1 MGYRYLNTGTAVPVF
16 AAEPPV
22 ATEGSLYYNSTSD
35 IFYIC
40 NGTQW
45 NLVSNANPSTTGGT
59 RTIDALS
66 EGGTFSYDLGDD
78 FTDDVDT
85 DAQLTYALES
95 GTLPSGCTLP
105 TTGNSAFTGTA
116 SVVSSNTNYTWTIK
130 VTDTS
135 GGTATQDYQQTI
147 NTVAPTVTGGTV
159 TISSVSEGG
168 SASYDVDTD
177 FTFGTGSTFSAY
189 SLQSGSLPSGTSL
202 ATATGVISG
211 TAGNVSSNT
220 AYTFTIRG
228 TDTDGD
234 TVDQSY
240 SWTINTITPT
250 STGGTV
256 TISNTSEGASASYDV
271 DTNFSYPTGSTFS
284 AYSLQSGSLPNGL
297 SLNTTSGVI
306 SGTAGNSGSASFT
319 IRATDTDGDVKDQA
333 YSWVINNVVPTSTG
347 GTVTIS
353 NTSEGASASYDVDT
367 NFSYS
372 TGSTFSAYSL
382 ASGTLPAGTSLNAS
396 TGVISGTAG
405 NSGSYSFTIRATD
418 TNGDTADQ
426 AYSWVIN
433 NVVPTSTGGTVTISS
448 VREGLSASYD
458 VDTNFTFTTGSAFS
472 AYSLLSGSLPSGLS
486 LNTSTGVISGTMG
499 TVSSDT
505 AYSFSIRGTDTNSDY
520 VDQAYSWTI
529 TDTPFSAT
537 GGTITNI
544 SGYRVHTFTSSAS
557 GASGFVPNKSGSV
570 DVLVVAGGGGGG
582 SRHGGGGGAGGLRY
596 STALS
601 ISATAY
607 SVTVGGGGAGT
618 PSGQTG
624 SGSTGANSVF
634 STITSIGGGGG
645 GGRNSNATSGGSG
658 GGGNTGGG
666 SAGASG
672 TSGQGNRGGN
682 TGSHTPDYAGAGGG
696 GAGAVGQSTPSS
708 NTPGAGGVG
717 LEYSQ
722 FSSVGGSPAG
732 WFAGGG
738 SGAVYTG
745 TGYALAPNGGG
756 GRSYGAN
763 AAGQSGTNNTGGG
776 GAGGTTSSA
785 GGAGGSGIVIIRYA
799 V

>member
-1 MGYRYLNTGTAVPVF
+1 MGYRYLNMGTAVPVF

-22 ATEGSLYYNSTSD
+22 ATEGSLYYNSTSEV
-35 IFYIC
+35 FYIC

-45 NLVSNANPSTTGGT
+45 NLVSNANPATTGGT
-59 RTIDALS
+59 VTIDALS

-85 DAQLTYALES
+85 DAQLTYTLAS

-116 SVVSSNTNYTWTIK
+116 SGVSSNTNYTWTIK

-147 NTVAPTVTGGTV
+147 NTVSPTVTGGTV

-333 YSWVINNVVPTSTG
+333 YSWTITNV
-347 GTVTIS
+347 
-353 NTSEGASASYDVDT
+353 A
-367 NFSYS
+367 
-372 TGSTFSAYSL
+372 
-382 ASGTLPAGTSLNAS
+382 
-396 TGVISGTAG
+396 
-405 NSGSYSFTIRATD
+405 
-418 TNGDTADQ
+418 
-426 AYSWVIN
+426 
-433 NVVPTSTGGTVTISS
+433 PTSTGGTVTISS
-448 VREGLSASYD
+448 VQEGLSASYD
-458 VDTNFTFTTGSAFS
+458 VDTNFTFTTGSTFS

-499 TVSSDT
+499 TVSADT
-505 AYSFSIRGTDTNSDY
+505 ASSFTIRATDTDGDT

-529 TDTPFSAT
+529 TDIPP
-537 GGTITNI
+537 
-544 SGYRVHTFTSSAS
+544 Y
-557 GASGFVPNKSGSV
+557 SV
-570 DVLVVAGGGGGG
+570 DYLVIAGAGGGGYGQQG
-582 SRHGGGGGAGGLRY
+582 HNAGGGGAGGYRNSY
-596 STALS
+596 NSETSGRGSASETAKE
-601 ISATAY
+601 
-607 SVTVGGGGAGT
+607 VTTGIVYTVTIGAGGAGG
-618 PSGQTG
+618 PSAENRGA
-624 SGSTGANSVF
+624 SGSNSVF
-634 STITSIGGGGG
+634 STITSTGGGAGGAGGNSGVERQGLAGGAGG
-645 GGRNSNATSGGSG
+645 GTASSDTTVLGGGAGTSGQGYDGSSAGPQGTGRGGSG
-658 GGGNTGGG
+658 GG
-666 SAGASG
+666 AGAA
-672 TSGQGNRGGN
+672 
-682 TGSHTPDYAGAGGG
+682 GSINPSNSSPLAG
-696 GAGAVGQSTPSS
+696 GAGLASSITGSAVTRAVG
-708 NTPGAGGVG
+708 GAINQG
-717 LEYSQ
+717 
-722 FSSVGGSPAG
+722 
-732 WFAGGG
+732 
-738 SGAVYTG
+738 
-745 TGYALAPNGGG
+745 
-756 GRSYGAN
+756 
-763 AAGQSGTNNTGGG
+763 
-776 GAGGTTSSA
+776 SA
-785 GGAGGSGIVIIRYA
+785 GGANTGTGGVGGYNVAGLAGGSGVVILRMLTSNYSGTTSGSPTVSTSGSDTILTYTGSGSYTG
-799 V
+799 

>member
-1 MGYRYLNTGTAVPVF
+1 MGYRYLNMGTAVPVF

-22 ATEGSLYYNSTSD
+22 ATEGSLYYNSTSEV
-35 IFYIC
+35 FYIC

-45 NLVSNANPSTTGGT
+45 NLVSNASPTTTGGT

-66 EGGTFSYDLGDD
+66 EGGTFSYDLGTD

-85 DAQLTYALES
+85 DGELTYTLAS

-116 SVVSSNTNYTWTIK
+116 SGVSSNTNYTWTIK

-147 NTVAPTVTGGTV
+147 NTVSPTVTGGTV

-333 YSWVINNVVPTSTG
+333 YSWTITNV
-347 GTVTIS
+347 
-353 NTSEGASASYDVDT
+353 A
-367 NFSYS
+367 
-372 TGSTFSAYSL
+372 
-382 ASGTLPAGTSLNAS
+382 
-396 TGVISGTAG
+396 
-405 NSGSYSFTIRATD
+405 
-418 TNGDTADQ
+418 
-426 AYSWVIN
+426 
-433 NVVPTSTGGTVTISS
+433 PTSTGGTVTISS
-448 VREGLSASYD
+448 VQEGLSASYD
-458 VDTNFTFTTGSAFS
+458 VDTNFTFTTGSTFS

-486 LNTSTGVISGTMG
+486 FNTSTGVISGTMG
-499 TVSSDT
+499 TVSADT
-505 AYSFSIRGTDTNSDY
+505 ASSFTIRATDTDGDT

-529 TDTPFSAT
+529 TDIPP
-537 GGTITNI
+537 
-544 SGYRVHTFTSSAS
+544 Y
-557 GASGFVPNKSGSV
+557 SV
-570 DVLVVAGGGGGG
+570 DYLVIAGAGGGGYGQQG
-582 SRHGGGGGAGGLRY
+582 HNAGGGGAGGYRNSY
-596 STALS
+596 NSETSGRGSASETAKE
-601 ISATAY
+601 
-607 SVTVGGGGAGT
+607 VTTGIVYTVTIGAGGAGG
-618 PSGQTG
+618 PSAENRGA
-624 SGSTGANSVF
+624 SGSNSVF
-634 STITSIGGGGG
+634 STITSTGGGAGGAGGNSGVERQGLAGGAGG
-645 GGRNSNATSGGSG
+645 GTASSDTTVLGGGAGTSGQGYDGSSAGPQGTGRGGSG
-658 GGGNTGGG
+658 GG
-666 SAGASG
+666 AGAA
-672 TSGQGNRGGN
+672 
-682 TGSHTPDYAGAGGG
+682 GSINPSNSSPLAG
-696 GAGAVGQSTPSS
+696 GAGLASSITGSAVTRAVG
-708 NTPGAGGVG
+708 GAINQG
-717 LEYSQ
+717 
-722 FSSVGGSPAG
+722 
-732 WFAGGG
+732 
-738 SGAVYTG
+738 
-745 TGYALAPNGGG
+745 
-756 GRSYGAN
+756 
-763 AAGQSGTNNTGGG
+763 
-776 GAGGTTSSA
+776 SA
-785 GGAGGSGIVIIRYA
+785 GGANTGTGGVGGHNVAGLAGGSGVVILRMLTSNYSGTTSGSPTVSTSGSDTILTYTGSGSYTG
-799 V
+799 

>member
-1 MGYRYLNTGTAVPVF
+1 MGYRYLNMGTAVPVF

-22 ATEGSLYYNSTSD
+22 ATEGSLYYNSTSEV
-35 IFYIC
+35 FYIC

-45 NLVSNANPSTTGGT
+45 NLVSNASPTTTGGT

-66 EGGTFSYDLGDD
+66 EGGTFSYDLGTD

-85 DAQLTYALES
+85 DGELTYTLAS

-116 SVVSSNTNYTWTIK
+116 SGVSSNTNYTWTIK

-147 NTVAPTVTGGTV
+147 NTVSPTVTGGTV

-333 YSWVINNVVPTSTG
+333 YSWTITNV
-347 GTVTIS
+347 
-353 NTSEGASASYDVDT
+353 A
-367 NFSYS
+367 
-372 TGSTFSAYSL
+372 
-382 ASGTLPAGTSLNAS
+382 
-396 TGVISGTAG
+396 
-405 NSGSYSFTIRATD
+405 
-418 TNGDTADQ
+418 
-426 AYSWVIN
+426 
-433 NVVPTSTGGTVTISS
+433 PTSTGGTVTISS
-448 VREGLSASYD
+448 VQEGLSASYD
-458 VDTNFTFTTGSAFS
+458 VDTNFTFTTGSTFS

-486 LNTSTGVISGTMG
+486 FNTSTGVISGTMG
-499 TVSSDT
+499 TVSADT
-505 AYSFSIRGTDTNSDY
+505 ASSFTIRATDTDGDT

-529 TDTPFSAT
+529 TDIPP
-537 GGTITNI
+537 
-544 SGYRVHTFTSSAS
+544 Y
-557 GASGFVPNKSGSV
+557 SV
-570 DVLVVAGGGGGG
+570 DYLVIAGAGGGGYGQQG
-582 SRHGGGGGAGGLRY
+582 HNAGGGGAGGYRNSY
-596 STALS
+596 NSETSGRGSASETAKE
-601 ISATAY
+601 
-607 SVTVGGGGAGT
+607 VTTGIVYTVTIGAGGAGG
-618 PSGQTG
+618 PSAENRGA
-624 SGSTGANSVF
+624 SGSNSVF
-634 STITSIGGGGG
+634 STITSTGGGAGGAGGNSGVERQGLAGGAGG
-645 GGRNSNATSGGSG
+645 GTASSDTTVLGGGAGTSGQGYDGSSAGPQGTGRGGSG
-658 GGGNTGGG
+658 GG
-666 SAGASG
+666 AGAA
-672 TSGQGNRGGN
+672 
-682 TGSHTPDYAGAGGG
+682 GSINPSNSSPLAG
-696 GAGAVGQSTPSS
+696 GAGLASSITGSAVTRAVG
-708 NTPGAGGVG
+708 GAINQG
-717 LEYSQ
+717 
-722 FSSVGGSPAG
+722 
-732 WFAGGG
+732 
-738 SGAVYTG
+738 
-745 TGYALAPNGGG
+745 
-756 GRSYGAN
+756 
-763 AAGQSGTNNTGGG
+763 
-776 GAGGTTSSA
+776 SA
-785 GGAGGSGIVIIRYA
+785 GGANTGTGGVGGYNVAGLAGGSGVVILRMLTSNYSGTTSGSPTVSTSGSDTILTYTGSGSYTG
-799 V
+799 

>member
-333 YSWVINNVVPTSTG
+333 YSWTITNV
-347 GTVTIS
+347 
-353 NTSEGASASYDVDT
+353 A
-367 NFSYS
+367 
-372 TGSTFSAYSL
+372 
-382 ASGTLPAGTSLNAS
+382 
-396 TGVISGTAG
+396 
-405 NSGSYSFTIRATD
+405 
-418 TNGDTADQ
+418 
-426 AYSWVIN
+426 
-433 NVVPTSTGGTVTISS
+433 PTSTGGTVTISS
-448 VREGLSASYD
+448 VQEGLSASYD
-458 VDTNFTFTTGSAFS
+458 VDTNFTFTTGSTFS
-472 AYSLLSGSLPSGLS
+472 AYSLQSGSLPSGLS

>member
-1 MGYRYLNTGTAVPVF
+1 
-16 AAEPPV
+16 
-22 ATEGSLYYNSTSD
+22 
-35 IFYIC
+35 
-40 NGTQW
+40 
-45 NLVSNANPSTTGGT
+45 
-59 RTIDALS
+59 
-66 EGGTFSYDLGDD
+66 
-78 FTDDVDT
+78 
-85 DAQLTYALES
+85 S

-116 SVVSSNTNYTWTIK
+116 SGVSSNTNYTWTIK

-333 YSWVINNVVPTSTG
+333 YSWTITNV
-347 GTVTIS
+347 
-353 NTSEGASASYDVDT
+353 A
-367 NFSYS
+367 
-372 TGSTFSAYSL
+372 
-382 ASGTLPAGTSLNAS
+382 
-396 TGVISGTAG
+396 
-405 NSGSYSFTIRATD
+405 
-418 TNGDTADQ
+418 
-426 AYSWVIN
+426 
-433 NVVPTSTGGTVTISS
+433 PTSTGGTVTISS
-448 VREGLSASYD
+448 VQEGLSASYD
-458 VDTNFTFTTGSAFS
+458 VDTNFTFTTGSTFS

-499 TVSSDT
+499 AVSSNT
-505 AYSFSIRGTDTNSDY
+505 AYSFSIRGTDTNGDY

-557 GASGFVPNKSGSV
+557 GASGFVPNKAGSV

-582 SRHGGGGGAGGLRY
+582 AGTRHNGAWSAGGGAGGVLY
-596 STALS
+596 SSSVSVSQSSYS
-601 ISATAY
+601 I
-607 SVTVGGGGAGT
+607 TVGAGGGIN
-618 PSGQTG
+618 SN
-624 SGSTGANSVF
+624 GANSIALGM
-634 STITSIGGGGG
+634 TAIGGGRGG
-645 GGRNSNATSGGSG
+645 GSAGYVGASGGSG
-658 GGGNTGGG
+658 GGGIGDENPARAGG
-666 SAGASG
+666 SG
-672 TSGQGNRGGN
+672 TSGQGNAGGPGTDPGGN
-682 TGSHTPDYAGAGGG
+682 PYYEQGGGGG
-696 GAGAVGQSTPSS
+696 GAGEVG
-708 NTPGAGGVG
+708 NTDGLGYGGDG
-717 LEYSQ
+717 ESYANT
-722 FSSVGGSPAG
+722 FGTTYGE
-732 WFAGGG
+732 
-738 SGAVYTG
+738 SGYF
-745 TGYALAPNGGG
+745 
-756 GRSYGAN
+756 
-763 AAGQSGTNNTGGG
+763 GGG
-776 GAGGTTSSA
+776 GAGGSGTDNSGSTNEGGLGGGGDTS
-785 GGAGGSGIVIIRYA
+785 GGYQQTLSTQSGASNTGGGGSLKASGGSGIVIIRYA

>member
-1 MGYRYLNTGTAVPVF
+1 MGYRYLNMGTAVPVF

-22 ATEGSLYYNSTSD
+22 ATEGSLYYNSTSEV
-35 IFYIC
+35 FYIC

-45 NLVSNANPSTTGGT
+45 NLVSNANPATTGGT
-59 RTIDALS
+59 VTIDALS

-85 DAQLTYALES
+85 DAQLTYTLAS

-116 SVVSSNTNYTWTIK
+116 SGVSSNTNYTWTIK

-147 NTVAPTVTGGTV
+147 NTVSPTVTGGTV

-333 YSWVINNVVPTSTG
+333 YSWTITNV
-347 GTVTIS
+347 
-353 NTSEGASASYDVDT
+353 A
-367 NFSYS
+367 
-372 TGSTFSAYSL
+372 
-382 ASGTLPAGTSLNAS
+382 
-396 TGVISGTAG
+396 
-405 NSGSYSFTIRATD
+405 
-418 TNGDTADQ
+418 
-426 AYSWVIN
+426 
-433 NVVPTSTGGTVTISS
+433 PTSTGGTVTISS
-448 VREGLSASYD
+448 VQEGLSASYD
-458 VDTNFTFTTGSAFS
+458 VDTNFTFTTGSTFS

-486 LNTSTGVISGTMG
+486 FNTSTGVISGTMG
-499 TVSSDT
+499 TVSADT
-505 AYSFSIRGTDTNSDY
+505 ASSFTIRATDTDGDT

-529 TDTPFSAT
+529 TDIPP
-537 GGTITNI
+537 
-544 SGYRVHTFTSSAS
+544 Y
-557 GASGFVPNKSGSV
+557 SV
-570 DVLVVAGGGGGG
+570 DYLVIAGAGGGGYGQQG
-582 SRHGGGGGAGGLRY
+582 HNAGGGGAGGYRNSY
-596 STALS
+596 NSETSGRGSASETAKE
-601 ISATAY
+601 
-607 SVTVGGGGAGT
+607 VTTGIVYTVTIGAGGAGG
-618 PSGQTG
+618 PSAENRGA
-624 SGSTGANSVF
+624 SGSNSVF
-634 STITSIGGGGG
+634 STITSTGGGAGGAGGNSGVERQGLAGGAGG
-645 GGRNSNATSGGSG
+645 GTASSDTTVLGGGAGTSGQGYDGSSAGPQGTGRGGSG
-658 GGGNTGGG
+658 GG
-666 SAGASG
+666 AGAA
-672 TSGQGNRGGN
+672 
-682 TGSHTPDYAGAGGG
+682 GSINPSNSSPLAG
-696 GAGAVGQSTPSS
+696 GAGLASSITGSAVTRAVG
-708 NTPGAGGVG
+708 GAINQG
-717 LEYSQ
+717 
-722 FSSVGGSPAG
+722 
-732 WFAGGG
+732 
-738 SGAVYTG
+738 
-745 TGYALAPNGGG
+745 
-756 GRSYGAN
+756 
-763 AAGQSGTNNTGGG
+763 
-776 GAGGTTSSA
+776 SA
-785 GGAGGSGIVIIRYA
+785 GGANTGTGGVGGYNVAGLAGGSGVVILRMLTSNYSGTTSGSPTVSTSGSDTILTYTGSGSYTG
-799 V
+799 

>member
-16 AAEPPV
+16 AAEPPL

-35 IFYIC
+35 IFYIS

-45 NLVSNANPSTTGGT
+45 NLVSNANPATTGGT

-85 DAQLTYALES
+85 DAQLTYTLAS

-159 TISSVSEGG
+159 TIGAVSEAG
-168 SASYDVDTD
+168 AMSYDVDTD

-189 SLQSGSLPSGTSL
+189 SLQSGTLPSGTSL
-202 ATATGVISG
+202 NTSTGVISG

-353 NTSEGASASYDVDT
+353 AVNEGS
-367 NFSYS
+367 
-372 TGSTFSAYSL
+372 
-382 ASGTLPAGTSLNAS
+382 
-396 TGVISGTAG
+396 
-405 NSGSYSFTIRATD
+405 
-418 TNGDTADQ
+418 
-426 AYSWVIN
+426 
-433 NVVPTSTGGTVTISS
+433 
-448 VREGLSASYD
+448 SASYD
-458 VDTNFTFTTGSAFS
+458 VDTNFTFTAGSTFS

-486 LNTSTGVISGTMG
+486 FNTSTGVISGTMG
-499 TVSSDT
+499 LVASNT
-505 AYSFSIRGTDTNSDY
+505 AYSFTIRGTDTDGDIA
-520 VDQAYSWTI
+520 DQNYSWSI
-529 TDTPFSAT
+529 INVPLSAT
-537 GGTITNI
+537 GGTVTTY
-544 SGYRVHTFTSSAS
+544 SGYKVHTFTSS
-557 GASGFVPNKSGSV
+557 GTITFNKSGSV

-582 SRHGGGGGAGGLRY
+582 E
-596 STALS
+596 
-601 ISATAY
+601 
-607 SVTVGGGGAGT
+607 
-618 PSGQTG
+618 
-624 SGSTGANSVF
+624 
-634 STITSIGGGGG
+634 SIGGGGG
-645 GGRNSNATSGGSG
+645 GGGFIASTAVSVTTGSHTVTIGNGGAGHTGGGASPTAPAASGGNSSALSLVAIGGGGGGSRHTNGVSGGSG
-658 GGGNTGGG
+658 GGAGGQG
-666 SAGASG
+666 GVSQYGGSG
-672 TSGQGNRGGN
+672 TSGQGFKGGD
-682 TGSHTPDYAGAGGG
+682 TPANVGDGQNGAGGG
-696 GAGAVGQSTPSS
+696 GAGVAAANISTPIKP
-708 NTPGAGGVG
+708 NGASGIQNSFDGTT
-717 LEYSQ
+717 Y
-722 FSSVGGSPAG
+722 
-732 WFAGGG
+732 WYAGGG
-738 SGAVYTG
+738 GGNSHTNSSAIGAG
-745 TGYALAPNGGG
+745 NGGNGGG
-756 GRSYGAN
+756 GG
-763 AAGQSGTNNTGGG
+763 AGQYSGYPLGYGLGDTNGRNNGTNGDSVTTGTGGYGGVNTGGG
-776 GAGGTTSSA
+776 GGGGGWLPAGGD
-785 GGAGGSGIVIIRYA
+785 GGNGGSGIVVIRYA

>member
-333 YSWVINNVVPTSTG
+333 YSWTITNV
-347 GTVTIS
+347 
-353 NTSEGASASYDVDT
+353 A
-367 NFSYS
+367 
-372 TGSTFSAYSL
+372 
-382 ASGTLPAGTSLNAS
+382 
-396 TGVISGTAG
+396 
-405 NSGSYSFTIRATD
+405 
-418 TNGDTADQ
+418 
-426 AYSWVIN
+426 
-433 NVVPTSTGGTVTISS
+433 PTSTGGTVTISS
-448 VREGLSASYD
+448 VQEGLSASYD
-458 VDTNFTFTTGSAFS
+458 VDTNFTFTTGSTFS
-472 AYSLLSGSLPSGLS
+472 AYSLQSGSLPSGLS

-537 GGTITNI
+537 GGTITTY
-544 SGYRVHTFTSSAS
+544 SGYKVHTFTSSGTFTA
-557 GASGFVPNKSGSV
+557 NKSGSV
-570 DVLVVAGGGGGG
+570 NVLVVAGGGGGG
-582 SRHGGGGGAGGLRY
+582 SHVGGGGGAGGMLA
-596 STALS
+596 SNLS
-601 ISATAY
+601 VSAQSLT
-607 SVTVGGGGAGT
+607 VTVGGGGVGSYNNGGYAGMPNGANGGNSSFSSLT
-618 PSGQTG
+618 AIGGGRGQEWDHGSANNGGSGGGGSNTVWSPGVGTSGQGNNGGTG
-624 SGSTGANSVF
+624 HGSSPYEC
-634 STITSIGGGGG
+634 GGGGG
-645 GGRNSNATSGGSG
+645 GGGAGVNWSTNKGGNGGIGKVNNYRTGANIYYAGGGGGGVHNGGTTPGTGGTG
-658 GGGNTGGG
+658 GGGNGKVATTTKAG
-666 SAGASG
+666 S
-672 TSGQGNRGGN
+672 
-682 TGSHTPDYAGAGGG
+682 GSVNLGGG
-696 GAGAVGQSTPSS
+696 GGGTGNSGNAVS
-708 NTPGAGGVG
+708 NGGN
-717 LEYSQ
+717 
-722 FSSVGGSPAG
+722 
-732 WFAGGG
+732 GG
-738 SGAVYTG
+738 SGV
-745 TGYALAPNGGG
+745 
-756 GRSYGAN
+756 
-763 AAGQSGTNNTGGG
+763 
-776 GAGGTTSSA
+776 
-785 GGAGGSGIVIIRYA
+785 VIIRYA

>member
-35 IFYIC
+35 VFYIC
-40 NGTQW
+40 NGTKW

-116 SVVSSNTNYTWTIK
+116 SGVSSNTNYTWTIK

-333 YSWVINNVVPTSTG
+333 YSWTITNV
-347 GTVTIS
+347 
-353 NTSEGASASYDVDT
+353 A
-367 NFSYS
+367 
-372 TGSTFSAYSL
+372 
-382 ASGTLPAGTSLNAS
+382 
-396 TGVISGTAG
+396 
-405 NSGSYSFTIRATD
+405 
-418 TNGDTADQ
+418 
-426 AYSWVIN
+426 
-433 NVVPTSTGGTVTISS
+433 PTSTGGTVTISS
-448 VREGLSASYD
+448 VQEGLSASYD
-458 VDTNFTFTTGSAFS
+458 VDTNFTFTTGSTFS

-499 TVSSDT
+499 AVSSNT
-505 AYSFSIRGTDTNSDY
+505 AYSFSIRGTDTNGDY

-557 GASGFVPNKSGSV
+557 GASSFVPNKAGSV

-582 SRHGGGGGAGGLRY
+582 AGTRHNGAWSAGGGAGGVLY
-596 STALS
+596 SSSVSVSQSSYS
-601 ISATAY
+601 I
-607 SVTVGGGGAGT
+607 TVGAGGGIN
-618 PSGQTG
+618 SN
-624 SGSTGANSVF
+624 GANSIALGM
-634 STITSIGGGGG
+634 TAIGGGRGG
-645 GGRNSNATSGGSG
+645 GSAGYVGASGGSG
-658 GGGNTGGG
+658 GGGIGDENPARAGG
-666 SAGASG
+666 SG
-672 TSGQGNRGGN
+672 TSGQGNAGGPGTDPGGN
-682 TGSHTPDYAGAGGG
+682 PYYEQGGGGG
-696 GAGAVGQSTPSS
+696 GAGEVG
-708 NTPGAGGVG
+708 NTDGLGYGGDG
-717 LEYSQ
+717 ESYANT
-722 FSSVGGSPAG
+722 FGTTYGE
-732 WFAGGG
+732 
-738 SGAVYTG
+738 SGYF
-745 TGYALAPNGGG
+745 
-756 GRSYGAN
+756 
-763 AAGQSGTNNTGGG
+763 GGG
-776 GAGGTTSSA
+776 GAGGSGTDNSGSTNEGGLGGGGDTS
-785 GGAGGSGIVIIRYA
+785 GGYQQTLSTQSGASNTGGGGSLKASGGSGIVIIRYA

>member
-35 IFYIC
+35 VFYIC
-40 NGTQW
+40 NGTKW

-116 SVVSSNTNYTWTIK
+116 SGVSSNTNYTWTIK

-333 YSWVINNVVPTSTG
+333 YSWTITNV
-347 GTVTIS
+347 
-353 NTSEGASASYDVDT
+353 A
-367 NFSYS
+367 
-372 TGSTFSAYSL
+372 
-382 ASGTLPAGTSLNAS
+382 
-396 TGVISGTAG
+396 
-405 NSGSYSFTIRATD
+405 
-418 TNGDTADQ
+418 
-426 AYSWVIN
+426 
-433 NVVPTSTGGTVTISS
+433 PTSTGGTVTISS
-448 VREGLSASYD
+448 VQEGLSASYD
-458 VDTNFTFTTGSAFS
+458 VDTNFTFTTGSTFS

-499 TVSSDT
+499 AVSSNT
-505 AYSFSIRGTDTNSDY
+505 AYSFSIRGTDTNGDY

-557 GASGFVPNKSGSV
+557 GASGFVRNKAGSV

-582 SRHGGGGGAGGLRY
+582 AGTRHNGAWSAGGGAGGVLY
-596 STALS
+596 SSSVSVSQSSYS
-601 ISATAY
+601 I
-607 SVTVGGGGAGT
+607 TVGAGGGIN
-618 PSGQTG
+618 SN
-624 SGSTGANSVF
+624 GANSIALGM
-634 STITSIGGGGG
+634 TAIGGGRGG
-645 GGRNSNATSGGSG
+645 GSAGYVGASGGSG
-658 GGGNTGGG
+658 GGGIGDENPARAGG
-666 SAGASG
+666 SG
-672 TSGQGNRGGN
+672 TSGQGNAGGPGTDPGGN
-682 TGSHTPDYAGAGGG
+682 PYYEQGGGGG
-696 GAGAVGQSTPSS
+696 GAGEVG
-708 NTPGAGGVG
+708 NTDGLGYGGDG
-717 LEYSQ
+717 ESYANT
-722 FSSVGGSPAG
+722 FGTTYGE
-732 WFAGGG
+732 
-738 SGAVYTG
+738 SGYF
-745 TGYALAPNGGG
+745 
-756 GRSYGAN
+756 
-763 AAGQSGTNNTGGG
+763 GGG
-776 GAGGTTSSA
+776 GAGGSGTDNSGSTNEGGLGGGGDTS
-785 GGAGGSGIVIIRYA
+785 GGYQQTLSTQSGASNTGGGGSLKASGGSGIVIIRYA